1 MLRAYP
7 KRSPVVLI
15 AVALLALLASGCT
28 VREDVVLLGDGSGE
42 AALSVELHPIMIAY
56 MNDLM
61 TAMSGVEGEYPLFDL
76 EQIAASFAERE
87 GVELVDIERPAR
99 GSLAL
104 DVRFGDISEV
114 FSREDADD
122 ILSFENRGSTRELT
136 VRLNRDA
143 VARFLEF
150 APEENASL
158 AQFLF
163 PPADG
168 SVSREEYRE
177 EMAWALEEY
186 DEREAVERALDGA
199 TIEVRVNPSGEIV
212 SQTGGRVT
220 DGAVVFSIPVL
231 ELLTLSGDRTY
242 SLVFSP

>member
-1 MLRAYP
+1 MLRASP
-7 KRSPVVLI
+7 KRS
-15 AVALLALLASGCT
+15 AVALIAAAVLALLASGCT
-28 VREDVVLLGDGSGE
+28 VREDVVLLADGSGE

-76 EQIAASFAERE
+76 EQIAASFAERD
-87 GVELVDIERPAR
+87 GVELIGIERPAR

-104 DVRFGDISEV
+104 GIRFGDIAKV

-122 ILSFENRGSTRELT
+122 ILSFENRGATRELT

-186 DEREAVERALDGA
+186 DDREAVERALDNA

-212 SQTGGRVT
+212 SQTGGRIA

-231 ELLTLSGDRTY
+231 ELLTMAGERTY

>member
-1 MLRAYP
+1 MQRVDL
-7 KRSPVVLI
+7 KRF
-15 AVALLALLASGCT
+15 AVALVLAAAFALLAAGCT
-28 VREDVVLLGDGSGE
+28 VREDVVLAADGSGE
-42 AALSVELHPIMIAY
+42 ASLSVELHPIMIAY

-61 TAMSGVEGEYPLFDL
+61 TAMSGVEGEYPLFDI

-87 GVELVDIERPAR
+87 GVELTAIERPKR
-99 GSLAL
+99 GALAL
-104 DVRFGDISEV
+104 SIRFTDIRAL
-114 FSREDADD
+114 FAREDADD
-122 ILSFENRGSTRELT
+122 ILTFERDGANRELT

-143 VARFLEF
+143 VQRFLEF
-150 APEENASL
+150 APEENASM

-186 DEREAVERALDGA
+186 DDREAVERALDNA
-199 TIEVRVNPSGEIV
+199 TIEVRVDTAGEIV
-212 SQTGGRVT
+212 GQSGGRVE
-220 DGAVVFSIPVL
+220 DGVVVFSIPVL

>member
-1 MLRAYP
+1 MQFDL
-7 KRSPVVLI
+7 KRS
-15 AVALLALLASGCT
+15 AVALVLAAALALLAAGCT
-28 VREDVVLLGDGSGE
+28 VREDVVLGADGSGE
-42 AALSVELHPIMIAY
+42 ASLSVELHPIMIAY

-76 EQIAASFAERE
+76 EQIAVSFAERE
-87 GVELVDIERPAR
+87 EVELTDLDRPKR
-99 GSLAL
+99 GALAL
-104 DVRFGDISEV
+104 SIRFTDIRAV
-114 FSREDADD
+114 FAREDADD
-122 ILSFENRGSTRELT
+122 ILTFERDGANRELT
-136 VRLNRDA
+136 VTLNRDA
-143 VARFLEF
+143 VQRFLEF
-150 APEENASL
+150 APEENASM

-186 DEREAVERALDGA
+186 DDREAVDRALDNA
-199 TIEVRVNPSGEIV
+199 TIEVRVDPAGEIV
-212 SQTGGRVT
+212 SQSGGRVE
-220 DGAVVFSIPVL
+220 DGVVVFSIPVL

>member
-1 MLRAYP
+1 MQRVDL
-7 KRSPVVLI
+7 KRST
-15 AVALLALLASGCT
+15 VALVLAAALALLAAGCT
-28 VREDVVLLGDGSGE
+28 VREDVVLAADGSGE
-42 AALSVELHPIMIAY
+42 ASLSVELHPIMIAY

-76 EQIAASFAERE
+76 EQIAVSFAERE
-87 GVELVDIERPAR
+87 GVELIDVRRPKR
-99 GSLAL
+99 GALAL
-104 DVRFGDISEV
+104 SVGFTDIREV
-114 FSREDADD
+114 FAREDADD
-122 ILSFENRGSTRELT
+122 ILTFARDGANRELT
-136 VRLNRDA
+136 VTLNRDA
-143 VARFLEF
+143 VQRFLEF
-150 APEENASL
+150 APEENASM

-186 DEREAVERALDGA
+186 DDREAVERALDNA
-199 TIEVRVNPSGEIV
+199 TIEVRVDPAGEIV
-212 SQTGGRVT
+212 AQSGGRVE
-220 DGAVVFSIPVL
+220 DGVVVFSIPVL